1 MSAELESG
9 YDLDTAAIR
18 RAFDK
23 ASASYDAAAVLQAQ
37 VRSRMLSRLDLVELK
52 PRTVVDAGCGTGQGA
67 RALLRRY
74 PACQVIALD
83 LSEGMLA
90 KARRQRH
97 WLRTPLPLCAD
108 SARMPLPDHSVDM
121 VFSSLMMQWC
131 NDLDGLFAE
140 YRRILKP
147 GGLLTFST
155 FGPDTLR
162 ELRQAWSAV
171 DGFVHVSRFIDMHD
185 IGDAKVRAGLA
196 EPVLDVEHFR
206 MTYSALTDLMRDL
219 KAIGASNAASGRR
232 RGLTGRGRL
241 RAVETAYEGFR
252 HEGRL
257 PATYEVVYGHGWGVA
272 GAGRVKG
279 PTETVVAVGD
289 IQRLDRARG

>member
-1 MSAELESG
+1 MSAEFESG
-9 YDLDTAAIR
+9 YRLDIEAIR
-18 RAFDK
+18 RAFDR
-23 ASASYDAAAVLQAQ
+23 ASASYDEAALLQAE
-37 VRSRMLSRLDLVELK
+37 VRSRMLDRLDLVELK
-52 PRTVVDAGCGTGQGA
+52 PRIAVDAGCGTGHGS

-74 PACQVIALD
+74 PGCQVIALD

-90 KARRQRH
+90 RARRQRH

-108 SARMPLPDHSVDM
+108 SARIPLTDDSVDM
-121 VFSSLMMQWC
+121 VFSNLMMQWC
-131 NDLDGLFAE
+131 NDLDSLFAE

-162 ELRQAWSAV
+162 ELREAWSTA

-185 IGDAKVRAGLA
+185 IGDAMVRAGLA
-196 EPVLDVEHFR
+196 EPVLDVEQFC
-206 MTYSALTDLMRDL
+206 MTYGALTDLMRDL

-241 RAVETAYEGFR
+241 RAVETAYERFR

-272 GAGRVKG
+272 GAGSVRG

-289 IQRLDRARG
+289 IRRLDRARG